1 MGRFPPNYDPKIY
14 TLSAVIIGL
23 ALIDNFTASEQNA
36 IGNWFIT
43 IGQTLENNSAW
54 QQVIEERVV
63 GNTVNINSQEAK
75 NGGSPYMH
83 NKPLYPD
90 DATDTE
96 SNQNG
101 NIESDANRLEALEKT
116 LQIMQ
121 KEIEALKRKQ

>member
-1 MGRFPPNYDPKIY
+1 MGRFPPNYDPRIY

-43 IGQTLENNSAW
+43 VGQTLENNSAW

-75 NGGSPYMH
+75 SGGSPYMH
-83 NKPLYPD
+83 NPPLYPD
-90 DATDTE
+90 DSSDNDDADRLAT
-96 SNQNG
+96 
-101 NIESDANRLEALEKT
+101 LEKT
-116 LQIMQ
+116 IQIMQ
-121 KEIEALKRKQ
+121 KEIDALKKK